1 VVKASQK
8 VTNFENLVEFD
19 IDASSI
25 LNVYEVL
32 TAEDIT
38 GIQRLDETRNILF
51 RAYEKSGRK
60 KRLEWMYN

>member
-38 GIQRLDETRNILF
+38 GIQRLDET
-51 RAYEKSGRK
+51 
-60 KRLEWMYN
+60 